1 MYFVDIFIPE
11 QKGNFDISL
20 YEKTAFMSFY
30 VACQQNISLIFMVN
44 KFYEIPESV
53 VNIVEAGSKRQK

>member
-1 MYFVDIFIPE
+1 MYLSLSKKEILIF
-11 QKGNFDISL
+11 SL

-44 KFYEIPESV
+44 KFYEIPESA